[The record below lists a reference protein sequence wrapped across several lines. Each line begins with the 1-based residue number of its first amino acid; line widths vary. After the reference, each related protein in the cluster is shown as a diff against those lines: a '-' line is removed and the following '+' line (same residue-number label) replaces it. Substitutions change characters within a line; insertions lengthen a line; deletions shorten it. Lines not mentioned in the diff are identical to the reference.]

1 MVWFSMSNSFRY
13 KAVSIYADILLS
25 ILIYVYVV
33 EISLNILVLPM
44 NSELALLLGWVIVP
58 IMMLII
64 YLASGCLLI
73 LVLFLVYVNWTR
85 EIKPKDKMSIT
96 NKFLLSFLYLVLII
110 LLYLFL
116 GANKKPCSDCM
127 EFQSFVNEF
136 IINA

>member
-44 NSELALLLGWVIVP
+44 NSELVLLLGWVIVP

-85 EIKPKDKMSIT
+85 EIKPKDRLSIS
-96 NKFLLSFLYLVLII
+96 NNLIFSFIYLILIF

-116 GANKKPCSDCM
+116 GSSTKPCSDCM
-127 EFQSFVNEF
+127 EFQSYVNGF
-136 IINA
+136 ILER

>member
-73 LVLFLVYVNWTR
+73 LVLFLVYVN
-85 EIKPKDKMSIT
+85 
-96 NKFLLSFLYLVLII
+96 
-110 LLYLFL
+110 
-116 GANKKPCSDCM
+116 
-127 EFQSFVNEF
+127 
-136 IINA
+136 